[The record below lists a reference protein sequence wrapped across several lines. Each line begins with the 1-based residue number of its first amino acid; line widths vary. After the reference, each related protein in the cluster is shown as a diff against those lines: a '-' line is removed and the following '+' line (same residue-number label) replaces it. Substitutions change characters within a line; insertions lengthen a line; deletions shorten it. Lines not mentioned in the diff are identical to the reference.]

1 MWPNPLQYFLV
12 PDIDVGEN
20 GMEGDSGDEE
30 EVDDSVV
37 SFIARCEIKL
47 NVLASGC
54 R

>member
-30 EVDDSVV
+30 EVVVEEEGEDGDENGDDDD
-37 SFIARCEIKL
+37 AE
-47 NVLASGC
+47 
-54 R
+54 